1 MDLSEWK
8 SRNALSKYYSHFDK
22 RVPLK
27 YVWDYISTPS
37 KVQHHGFYPFIHY
50 QQKFNKYSKKN
61 GVKPKTRD
69 LCYAAHIDRYIYAYY
84 AYLLNEQYN
93 QRVIADKISDSAVA
107 YRTDLHKSNVH
118 FSKIAFDY
126 IRSHTP
132 CYIVVGDFT
141 HFFDRLDHKY
151 LKRQLCNLLEC
162 DSLPND
168 YYAVFKN
175 ITKYSTWNLESLLSL
190 NNLPNSKPGI
200 KKLNSYEQVLTPQQF
215 KQYKKDNVTP
225 NTQSYGI
232 PQGSPISAILS
243 NIYML
248 DFDKKFREY
257 VNTFSG
263 LYMRYSDDFIAVF
276 PHTPNSQFTEQ
287 LRWIQNL
294 IKNTNGL
301 ELQDEKTQ
309 LYYFSNCQL
318 TNISSEYLEG
328 VEKGKNIL
336 NYLGFSFDGQTVTI
350 RDKTLSKYY
359 YRMYRK
365 ARFIVKSKHYTKNK
379 KRISNKNLYMLYSQK
394 GAHQGNGNFLTYVQ
408 RSEKIF
414 GKHDK
419 ISRGTKNH
427 MAKIKKCLNDDSSI

>member
-1 MDLSEWK
+1 MT
-8 SRNALSKYYSHFDK
+8 SR
-22 RVPLK
+22 
-27 YVWDYISTPS
+27 I
-37 KVQHHGFYPFIHY
+37 
-50 QQKFNKYSKKN
+50 
-61 GVKPKTRD
+61 
-69 LCYAAHIDRYIYAYY
+69 
-84 AYLLNEQYN
+84 
-93 QRVIADKISDSAVA
+93 
-107 YRTDLHKSNVH
+107 
-118 FSKIAFDY
+118 
-126 IRSHTP
+126 
-132 CYIVVGDFT
+132 
-141 HFFDRLDHKY
+141 FFDRLDHKY

-190 NNLPNSKPGI
+190 NNLPNSKSGI

-257 VNTFSG
+257 LNTFSG

-294 IKNTNGL
+294 IKNTSGL

-318 TNISSEYLEG
+318 TNISSEYLES

-408 RSEKIF
+408 RSERIF
-414 GKHDK
+414 GKDDK

-427 MAKIKKCLNDDSSI
+427 MAKIKKCLNDESSV